1 MSPTSQMSR
10 VLTIKADPARLADVR
25 QFVREQAAELGA
37 DGEAT
42 DDMVTAV
49 DELVTNSI
57 IHGYRGGEGAV
68 EVEIGASGTS
78 MIVRLRDQ
86 APPFDPTKLAAPDT
100 TLPLEQRPKGGLG
113 IYLSRA
119 ATDGLTYRRSE
130 DGNETTL
137 IRNLTSGEGG

>member
-1 MSPTSQMSR
+1 MSQMGQTSQ
-10 VLTIKADPARLADVR
+10 VLTITADPARLADVR
-25 QFVREQAAELGA
+25 QFVREQAAQLGA

-42 DDMVTAV
+42 DDIVTAV

-68 EVEIGASGTS
+68 EVEIGASGAS
-78 MIVRLRDQ
+78 MVVHLRDH

-100 TLPLEQRPKGGLG
+100 TLPPEQRPKGGLG

-137 IRNLTSGEGG
+137 IRNLASGEGG